1 VSAAFLEVSH
11 AVRAAAA
18 LAALLVTL
26 APAAAEGHAKS
37 RPILLGVL
45 GGRAR
50 FDRLTGQQT
59 RVGHV
64 IAAWGQG
71 PVTQILAALG
81 EMPMLGITTGGSM
94 TPRDIAFGAG
104 DGFLGEVN
112 RAAAAH
118 AGPVFIRPLP
128 EMNGHW
134 NPYCAYNSN
143 GSSRGPAY
151 STQMFRKAFARIYVL
166 VHGGSVDVVD
176 AALRRLGLPP
186 SRAGDLSTD
195 PPAHVQ
201 VMWNPQGY
209 GSPDLPGNSAAA
221 YYPGDAYVDVV
232 ADDIYNI
239 HGRYAWAANEQLY
252 AAHPGRPYA
261 IAEWANW
268 GLDDPAFVARIAQFA
283 RTHSRV
289 ELLAYYNGRPGSPF
303 DIASQPRSRAAY
315 RQLIDPLGD

>member
-1 VSAAFLEVSH
+1 MRV
-11 AVRAAAA
+11 AAA

-26 APAAAEGHAKS
+26 APAAAESHAKS

-50 FDRLTGQQT
+50 FDQLTGQQT

-81 EMPMLGITTGGSM
+81 EMPMLGITTGGSL
-94 TPRDIAFGAG
+94 TPRNVALGAG
-104 DGFLGEVN
+104 DAFLGDVN
-112 RAAAAH
+112 R
-118 AGPVFIRPLP
+118 
-128 EMNGHW
+128 
-134 NPYCAYNSN
+134 
-143 GSSRGPAY
+143 
-151 STQMFRKAFARIYVL
+151 
-166 VHGGSVDVVD
+166 
-176 AALRRLGLPP
+176 
-186 SRAGDLSTD
+186 
-195 PPAHVQ
+195 
-201 VMWNPQGY
+201 
-209 GSPDLPGNSAAA
+209 AAA
-221 YYPGDAYVDVV
+221 YYPGDAYVDIV

-252 AAHPGRPYA
+252 SAHPSKPYA

-283 RTHSRV
+283 RTHARV

-303 DIASQPRSRAAY
+303 DIISQPRSRAAY